1 MDSLRP
7 GWQSLAYFHDVV
19 QVAAAADQQQQQQAA
34 VAMQSCN
41 AHPAAAVGAML
52 LLERHSIFYARQ
64 HQQWLLL
71 VVLLQTPQTSEEDWS
86 AFRLNQRISN
96 QPVQKEL
103 SAALCAKDDN
113 ELANM
118 MLYAA
123 RLAQEVSPGSKP
135 LLLKSSLPPAVDSPA
150 ARAAYEELFANVF
163 SRVPAGSTAT
173 FITHA
178 AFLLRGIWLQVSG
191 SGRLSAAALRDGG
204 GYQYAVS
211 QLHVRSAA
219 SSPAVAEL
227 LLGSSALDESCLRWV
242 LQLRR
247 CAHVCLL
254 SSASP
259 CAEKAQCYVLCCPV
273 TCTHVY

>member
-1 MDSLRP
+1 VVDSLRP
-7 GWQSLAYFHDVV
+7 GWQSLAYYHDIV

-41 AHPAAAVGAML
+41 AHPAASVGAML
-52 LLERHSIFYARQ
+52 LLERHSIFHARQ

-71 VVLLQTPQTSEEDWS
+71 VLLVLLLLLQTPRSSEEDWS

-96 QPVQKEL
+96 QPVRNEL

-118 MLYAA
+118 MLYTA
-123 RLAQEVSPGSKP
+123 RLAQEVCPGSEP
-135 LLLKSSLPPAVDSPA
+135 LLLKSSLPPAVDGPTT
-150 ARAAYEELFANVF
+150 RAAYAELFANVF
-163 SRVPAGSTAT
+163 SQRVPAT

-178 AFLLRGIWLQVSG
+178 AFLLRGIWLQVSQ

-227 LLGSSALDESCLRWV
+227 LLGSSSLDEGCLRWV
-242 LQLRR
+242 LLVRR
-247 CAHVCLL
+247 CAHARLL

-259 CAEKAQCYVLCCPV
+259 CAEKA
-273 TCTHVY
+273 